1 MAFGAWRQPW
11 ATGFA
16 KADMT
21 RTSADKGPTEA
32 SLTGSRLPAVLQAA
46 ASLLW
51 LPQAAAIA
59 YAIDHLSSDGAMAPV
74 ILPALGLLALGL
86 LKTGLNAVG
95 RRLAFRHSRQAL
107 SEMRV
112 RATSV
117 LAARSPVDIN
127 RPDSG
132 SAASVLGEQAEALVP
147 YLARYL
153 PVRFRVVLIPLAIL
167 ACVLPFSW
175 ISAVI
180 LVVAAPLIP
189 LFMALIGWRARAAS
203 REQLDEMGNM
213 NAFLLDRLR
222 GLVTIRALG
231 AVEQTAERLHA
242 DAETLRRKT
251 MAVLRIAFLSSAVL
265 ELFAALGVAMVAVYV
280 GFHLL
285 GHLNFGAWGM
295 QLSLGEGLFILLLA
309 PAFFEPLRDLSATWH
324 DRAAGQAAEDALE
337 DLETQGR
344 AFPASR
350 HDGGSGQVNTND
362 MPPGIAIEGLDFSHA
377 AGVRVFESLDLRV
390 SPGEHLA
397 LFGPSGSGKSTLL
410 ALIAGLVAPDQGR
423 IVIGGLPLE
432 DETAE
437 ELRRRMT
444 WVGQRPHIFQ
454 GTMARNVS
462 LDRPGVGN
470 AEIEKALRHV
480 ALEDVVRSHAGSLG
494 EAGVGLSGGEALRLA
509 LARAAASPDFGLVL
523 ADEPTAHLDAATA
536 ADIGDG
542 LMALAEG
549 KTMIVATHD
558 PQLAKR
564 MDRVVD
570 LASLR
575 AAREAAE

>member
-1 MAFGAWRQPW
+1 MTKTYAD
-11 ATGFA
+11 TG
-16 KADMT
+16 
-21 RTSADKGPTEA
+21 STEA
-32 SLTGSRLPAVLQAA
+32 ALSGSRLPAALQAVA
-46 ASLLW
+46 ALLW

-59 YAIDHLSSDGAMAPV
+59 YAIDHLAREGTLEPV
-74 ILPALGLLALGL
+74 IVPALVLLALGFA
-86 LKTGLNAVG
+86 KAALNALG
-95 RRLAFRHSRQAL
+95 RRLAFRNARRAL

-147 YLARYL
+147 YLARYHPTRL
-153 PVRFRVVLIPLAIL
+153 RVVVIPLAIL

-180 LVVAAPLIP
+180 LLVAAPLIP

-203 REQLDEMGNM
+203 REQLDEMGSM

-222 GLVTIRALG
+222 GLATIRALD
-231 AVEQTAERLHA
+231 AVDQTADRFQA
-242 DAETLRRKT
+242 DAKTLRRKT

-285 GHLNFGAWGM
+285 GHLNFGAWGT

-324 DRAAGQAAEDALE
+324 DRAAGQAAEEALA
-337 DLETQGR
+337 DLATQGR
-344 AFPASR
+344 TFPASR
-350 HDGGSGQVNTND
+350 QEGGGGEVDTSD

-377 AGVRVFESLDLRV
+377 AGVRVFENLDLRV

-410 ALIAGLVAPDQGR
+410 ALMAGLVAPDHGR
-423 IVIGGLPLE
+423 ILIGGVPLE
-432 DETAE
+432 DGTADD
-437 ELRRRMT
+437 LRRRMA

-462 LDRPGVGN
+462 LDRPGVGE
-470 AEIEKALRHV
+470 AEIDRAFRHV
-480 ALEDVVRSHAGSLG
+480 SLEDVVRSHAGSLG
-494 EAGVGLSGGEALRLA
+494 EAGVGLSGGEVLRLA
-509 LARAAASPDFGLVL
+509 LARAVASPEFGIVL

-542 LMALAEG
+542 LMALAKG
-549 KTMIVATHD
+549 RTMIVATHD
-558 PQLAKR
+558 PRLAHR
-564 MDRVVD
+564 MDRIVD
-570 LASLR
+570 LTSLLV
-575 AAREAAE
+575 AREAAE

>member
-1 MAFGAWRQPW
+1 MTADI
-11 ATGFA
+11 TGTHA
-16 KADMT
+16 EERWTAD
-21 RTSADKGPTEA
+21 
-32 SLTGSRLPAVLQAA
+32 SLAGHSLPAALQAIA
-46 ASLLW
+46 ALLW

-59 YAIDHLSSDGAMAPV
+59 YAIDHLAAVGSVDAV
-74 ILPALGLLALGL
+74 IVPALVVLILGI

-95 RRLAFRHSRQAL
+95 SRLAFRHARRSLTELRA
-107 SEMRV
+107 

-117 LAARSPVDIN
+117 LAARSPIDIN

-147 YLARYL
+147 YLARYR
-153 PVRFRVVLIPLAIL
+153 PVRFRVVLLPLAIL
-167 ACVLPFSW
+167 VCVLPFSW
-175 ISAVI
+175 IAAVI

-203 REQLDEMGNM
+203 REQLDEMGSM

-222 GLVTIRALG
+222 GLATLRALG
-231 AVEQTAERLHA
+231 AIELTAERLHA
-242 DAETLRRKT
+242 DAENLRRKT
-251 MAVLRIAFLSSAVL
+251 MSVLRIAFLSSAVL

-285 GHLNFGAWGM
+285 GHLNFGAWGT

-337 DLETQGR
+337 ALATQGR

-350 HDGGSGQVNTND
+350 QSGTSEQVTPSD
-362 MPPGIAIEGLDFSHA
+362 KPPGIAIEGLDFSHA
-377 AGVRVFESLDLRV
+377 AGVRVFEGLDLRV

-410 ALIAGLVAPDQGR
+410 ALLAGLVAPDRGR

-444 WVGQRPHIFQ
+444 WVGQHPHIFQ

-462 LDRPGVGN
+462 LDRPEVGE
-470 AEIEKALRHV
+470 AEIDKALRHV
-480 ALEDVVRSHAGSLG
+480 GLEDVARSHAGSLG

-509 LARAAASPDFGLVL
+509 LARAAAAPDFGLVL

-536 ADIGDG
+536 ADIGDE
-542 LMALAEG
+542 LMALAG
-549 KTMIVATHD
+549 SKTMIVATHD
-558 PQLAKR
+558 PQLANR

-570 LASLR
+570 LVPLL

>member
-1 MAFGAWRQPW
+1 
-11 ATGFA
+11 
-16 KADMT
+16 MT
-21 RTSADKGPTEA
+21 KTYVDIGSTEVA
-32 SLTGSRLPAVLQAA
+32 LSGSRLPAVLQAL

-59 YAIDHLSSDGAMAPV
+59 YAINHLSSAGAMAPV
-74 ILPALGLLALGL
+74 VVPALGLLALGL
-86 LKTGLNAVG
+86 LKTGLNSVG
-95 RRLAFRHSRQAL
+95 RRLAFRHARQAL
-107 SEMRV
+107 SEMRA

-147 YLARYL
+147 YLARYHPTRL
-153 PVRFRVVLIPLAIL
+153 RVVVVPLAIV

-203 REQLDEMGNM
+203 REQLVEMSSM

-222 GLVTIRALG
+222 GLATIRALD
-231 AVEQTAERLHA
+231 AVDQTVERLRA
-242 DAETLRRKT
+242 DSESVRRKT

-285 GHLNFGAWGM
+285 GHLNFGAWGA

-324 DRAAGQAAEDALE
+324 DRAAGQAAQEALE
-337 DLETQGR
+337 NLATQGR
-344 AFPASR
+344 EFPGAR
-350 HDGGSGQVNTND
+350 QADAPGQGQSD
-362 MPPGIAIEGLDFSHA
+362 AMPPGIDIESLDFSHA
-377 AGVRVFESLDLRV
+377 TGLQVFKSLDLDV

-410 ALIAGLVAPDQGR
+410 ALIAGLVAPDHGR
-423 IVIGGLPLE
+423 ILIGGVPLE
-432 DETAE
+432 DGTAND
-437 ELRRRMT
+437 LRRRMA
-444 WVGQRPHIFQ
+444 WVGQRTHIFQ

-462 LDRPGVGN
+462 LDRPGVGE
-470 AEIEKALRHV
+470 AEIDKAFRHV
-480 ALEDVVRSHAGSLG
+480 GLKEVARSHAGSLG
-494 EAGVGLSGGEALRLA
+494 EAGVGLSGGEVLRLA
-509 LARAAASPDFGLVL
+509 VARAVASPDFGLVL

-536 ADIGDG
+536 EDIGDG
-542 LMALAEG
+542 LMALAKG
-549 KTMIVATHD
+549 RTMIVATHD
-558 PQLAKR
+558 PRLAHR

-570 LASLR
+570 LSSLR